1 MSTSP
6 ARMHTE
12 GLVVR
17 AIELRDLDGLLAL
30 AQQAGGGMTT
40 LKPDRD
46 KLAQRVEI
54 ACASFAASIPPL
66 QRDYL
71 FVMED
76 LTQRKGP
83 EVSRGQSQGRLAGV
97 CAIKAAVG
105 LEESFYN
112 YRIGT
117 LVHSSKE
124 LGVYSPMDTLYLASD
139 LTGSGELC
147 SLYLHPDYRH
157 GENGKLL
164 SKSRLLFIA
173 QYPHLFPQR
182 LIAELRGFQRRDGSS
197 PFWDS
202 LGRHF
207 FKMGFDRADDLSS
220 LDKKSFIAELMPRY
234 PLYIALLPQEAQDV
248 IGRVHEASAP
258 AQRMLEQEGMH
269 FEGYIDIFDAGPV
282 LQGRCRELRIVRDSV
297 LAQIDGQSE
306 TGNSN
311 AAPPTMLIAN
321 TVMSRFRVIAGSSV
335 PTQSRSHS
343 KLHLSPAAQ
352 QRLECVSGDAV
363 RCVTLRDEHHE
374 RHERYERP
382 A

>member
-1 MSTSP
+1 MPISP
-6 ARMHTE
+6 AHMHTD

-17 AIELRDLDGLLAL
+17 AIESRDLDGLLAL
-30 AQQAGGGMTT
+30 ARQAGGGMTT
-40 LKPDRD
+40 LKPDPD
-46 KLAQRVEI
+46 KLAERVAI
-54 ACASFAASIPPL
+54 ACASFAASIPPT

-76 LTQRKGP
+76 
-83 EVSRGQSQGRLAGV
+83 VAQGKLAGV

-105 LEESFYN
+105 LEASFYN

-124 LGVYSPMDTLYLASD
+124 LDVYSPMDTLYLASD

-147 SLYLHPDYRH
+147 SLYLDPDYRH

-182 LIAELRGFQRRDGSS
+182 LIAELRGFQRPDGTS

-234 PLYIALLPQEAQDV
+234 PLYVALLPQEAQAV

-258 AQRMLEQEGMH
+258 ARRMLEQEGMY
-269 FEGYIDIFDAGPV
+269 FEGYVDIFDAGPV
-282 LQGRCRELRIVRDSV
+282 LQGRCRELRSVRDSA
-297 LAQIDGQSE
+297 LAQIDARPE
-306 TGNSN
+306 TGSSV

-321 TVMSRFRVIAGSSV
+321 TVMSRFRVVAAA
-335 PTQSRSHS
+335 PELTQNRSHS
-343 KLHLSPAAQ
+343 KLHLSQDAQ
-352 QRLECVSGDAV
+352 QLLECVPGDAV
-363 RCVTLRDEHHE
+363 RWITLQREPHYPH
-374 RHERYERP
+374 ERP